1 MDWFK
6 VKELLLSAALVLFF
20 FALGN
25 TLYQNSELLEIDREE
40 EWMTEYK

>member
-20 FALGN
+20 FALDN
-25 TLYQNSELLEIDREE
+25 MLYQNSELLEMDREE
-40 EWMTEYK
+40 EWMIEYK